1 MSSPS
6 NFIGKGSQM
15 LKQQKRKREG
25 DGEEEY
31 PSKRTRDVGLIAGH
45 CTFCIIHLHV
55 GSEHGVQITL
65 VRTLVCTNAKTR
77 PSLV

>member
-1 MSSPS
+1 
-6 NFIGKGSQM
+6 M

-25 DGEEEY
+25 DEEEY

-45 CTFCIIHLHV
+45 CTFCIIHFPV

-65 VRTLVCTNAKTR
+65 VRTLVCINGKTR